1 MTSKYMS
8 QIRAMVI
15 TEWMVISNYLGEL
28 RMMQAQIRP
37 PGLFLPDPCI
47 NWGNRTDTVSYG
59 SKEPEGVSQSFILLF
74 VYRDC
79 NHIQSS

>member
-1 MTSKYMS
+1 MS

-15 TEWMVISNYLGEL
+15 TEWMVISNYLGKV

-37 PGLFLPDPCI
+37 PGLFFLPDPCI
-47 NWGNRTDTVSYG
+47 KWGNRTDTASYG